1 MSKRL
6 HNYFIYKE
14 EGRLPTMHLE
24 LYKEFL
30 FYCVMEAIADP
41 KACEKAFEIARTA
54 ENEAGHKLDI
64 EAYTYLIQ
72 VCGLNRRIDDVEAL
86 WKEMDEKQV
95 PKDNQQIYGAMMRS
109 FTLVD
114 NETRCK
120 ELFDEMMQK
129 GLMPKF
135 VSFERIYKN
144 LKYL

>member
-1 MSKRL
+1 M
-6 HNYFIYKE
+6 YKE
-14 EGRLPTMHLE
+14 EGRLPTMHFE

-41 KACEKAFEIARTA
+41 QSCDKAFEIARAA
-54 ENEAGHKLDI
+54 EQLAGHKLDI

-72 VCGLNRRIDDVEAL
+72 VCALNRKIDDVESL

-95 PKDNQQIYGAMMRS
+95 AKDNQQVYGAILRA
-109 FTLVD
+109 FCLVD
-114 NETRCK
+114 NEARCK
-120 ELFDEMMQK
+120 ELFAEMLQK

-135 VSFERIYKN
+135 VTFERIYRN